1 MKVLIISHN
10 PISTKSNMGK
20 TFLSL
25 FSEFDRSELCQFYI
39 YPSFPDTDKCS
50 SFYRVTDKEIIR
62 SLISFKA
69 VGAEVKRSFI
79 NENAGFYENPADE
92 ALYRNKKNK
101 SALRRLV
108 RDGAWRL
115 ARWYN
120 KNLTEWLER
129 EKPDCIFLS
138 PGAAAFIYDVALKI
152 SKELDVPIVTY
163 VCDEYYFLNTP
174 KGLLEKLRFK
184 LFKDKFEKLMAD
196 SACLAVICDELKQEY
211 THHFGIKAETLMTG
225 AGREIAQG
233 TKIFES
239 PTEIRYFG
247 NIRCNRFNSLCDV
260 GLALDKMNSR
270 TGKDYKLK
278 IFTAEKDS
286 EILSVFDGI
295 RSIELCGFVSG
306 EDFEREFNSSQ
317 LLLHVEAFDDAS
329 IDRVKHS
336 VSTKIA
342 DSLASG
348 IPLLAYGPESI
359 SSMKHLI
366 RHDCALVATS
376 KEELPAMLE
385 AAFTDSERKQICAEN
400 AIETAREYHIGSKT
414 SLKLKKTLK
423 NITN

>member
-39 YPSFPDTDKCS
+39 YPSFPDIDRCS
-50 SFYRVTDKEIIR
+50 SFYRVTDKEIVK
-62 SLISFKA
+62 SLFSFKSI
-69 VGAEVKRSFI
+69 GGEVDSENI
-79 NENAGFYENPADE
+79 SENADLYENPADR
-92 ALYRNKKNK
+92 ALYRNVKNK
-101 SALRRLV
+101 SALRRIA
-108 RDGAWRL
+108 RDTAWKLSRGYKKSL
-115 ARWYN
+115 YAWID
-120 KNLTEWLER
+120 R
-129 EKPDCIFLS
+129 EKPDSIFLA
-138 PGAAAFIYDVALKI
+138 PGPGEFIYDIALDI
-152 SKELDVPIVTY
+152 SKKLNIPIVTY
-163 VCDEYYFLNTP
+163 ICDEYYFLGVP
-174 KGLLEKLRFK
+174 KGLLEKLRFGK
-184 LFKDKFEKLMAD
+184 FKKKVEKLMAK
-196 SACLAVICDELKQEY
+196 SSRLVVICDELKDEY
-211 THHFGIKAETLMTG
+211 THRFGVKAETLMTG
-225 AGREIAQG
+225 AGREIAEG
-233 TKIFES
+233 AKISDE
-239 PTEIRYFG
+239 PTEIKYFG
-247 NIRCNRFNSLCDV
+247 NIRCNRFNSLREV
-260 GLALDKMNSR
+260 GLALDGINSR

-286 EILSVFDGI
+286 EILSIFDGI

-348 IPLLAYGPESI
+348 IPLLAYGPECI

-376 KEELPAMLE
+376 KDELTAMLE
-385 AAFTDSERKQICAEN
+385 MAFSNVERKRICAEK
-400 AIETAREYHIGSKT
+400 AIETAKEYHDSRKT
-414 SLKLKKTLK
+414 SLALKEIFE
-423 NITN
+423 NIHN